1 MSLPFAHKICPL
13 RHAWNQKLEFS
24 DKITE
29 IEPMKRLVPLF
40 VLCIV
45 TFAASSVFAQ
55 STTVKILANS
65 KEVSGNLVL
74 SSTQRLT
81 FVVEESVVGDEA
93 PAYEFG
99 AIQLIPA
106 GGGAA
111 VILRPATVENKSNMV
126 YSLRTSLLQTYP
138 KGFKIKMD
146 GIKAVRED
154 QRTALPVKPSQLEIN
169 VLPE

>member
-1 MSLPFAHKICPL
+1 
-13 RHAWNQKLEFS
+13 
-24 DKITE
+24 
-29 IEPMKRLVPLF
+29 MKRLVPLYIICF
-40 VLCIV
+40 VS
-45 TFAASSVFAQ
+45 FAASSVFAQ

-65 KEVSGNLVL
+65 KEVTGELVL
-74 SSTQRLT
+74 NTTLRLT
-81 FVVEESVVGDEA
+81 FAVQESAVGDEA

-111 VILRPATVENKSNMV
+111 VILRPATVENKSNTV

-138 KGFKIKMD
+138 RGFKIKMD
-146 GIKAVRED
+146 GIKAVREN
-154 QRTALPVKPSQLEIN
+154 QRIAVPFKSSQLEIN